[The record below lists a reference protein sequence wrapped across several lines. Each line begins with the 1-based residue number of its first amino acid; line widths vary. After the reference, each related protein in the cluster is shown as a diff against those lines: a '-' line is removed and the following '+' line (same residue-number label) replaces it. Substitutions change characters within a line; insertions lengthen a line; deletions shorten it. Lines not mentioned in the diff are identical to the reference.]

1 VTARRS
7 TLFQRTGLTLAAALL
22 LFSLFAL
29 LVTRWL
35 LVQPVTERAAE
46 ELAALLEL
54 SAKVMVE
61 LPPWTRADYARH
73 LREHHDL
80 QIDTAK
86 DPLAHTKA
94 RRAYLDYVEAALT
107 RHFKRELHVLDDPAQ
122 PGWYWVDLPV
132 GGRTVRLG
140 FETDRLQERVPA
152 AVVLIGAAGA
162 LLILITSLL
171 LVRRVT
177 LPLSRLSDA
186 VRRFG
191 QSQPFH
197 PVPETGPAELADL
210 ARRINVTEQ
219 QIRELLENRTTLLAG
234 ISHDLRTPIAR
245 LQLEIELLPPDLE
258 PQLVA
263 GMRQDLEEMD
273 NLIGRTLELAR
284 GLDRHDPPDTLP
296 EDLLQQLSTD
306 YARSGKQLLLEGLSG
321 CALRVPGKPLRRVL
335 VNLLDNALRYG
346 GDSSVT
352 LRLQCG
358 TERAAIAVIDHG
370 PGIPETEREAVLR
383 PFYRLEG
390 SRAKDTGGSGL
401 GLAIAKQLCEAY
413 GWRLTL
419 ANTPGG
425 GLTVLVEVSAAPA

>member
-1 VTARRS
+1 MVDWCSGKPVKRRMVSGARGGVGTARQAVVEANFPI
-7 TLFQRTGLTLAAALL
+7 TLRHMRR
-22 LFSLFAL
+22 FSILPA
-29 LVTRWL
+29 
-35 LVQPVTERAAE
+35 
-46 ELAALLEL
+46 L
-54 SAKVMVE
+54 SAVGLIDGDAE
-61 LPPWTRADYARH
+61 SAD
-73 LREHHDL
+73 
-80 QIDTAK
+80 
-86 DPLAHTKA
+86 
-94 RRAYLDYVEAALT
+94 EA
-107 RHFKRELHVLDDPAQ
+107 
-122 PGWYWVDLPV
+122 
-132 GGRTVRLG
+132 
-140 FETDRLQERVPA
+140 
-152 AVVLIGAAGA
+152 
-162 LLILITSLL
+162 
-171 LVRRVT
+171 
-177 LPLSRLSDA
+177 
-186 VRRFG
+186 
-191 QSQPFH
+191 
-197 PVPETGPAELADL
+197 PAELADL
-210 ARRINVTEQ
+210 ARRINLTEQ

-245 LQLEIELLPPDLE
+245 LQLELELLPTDLE

-306 YARSGKQLLLEGLSG
+306 YSRGGNQLLLEGLSG
-321 CALRVPGKPLRRVL
+321 CAVRVAGKPLRRVL
-335 VNLLDNALRYG
+335 ANLLDNALRYG
-346 GDSSVT
+346 GDSPVT

-358 TERAAIAVIDHG
+358 KERAAIAVIDHG

-425 GLTVLVEVSAAPA
+425 GLTVLVEVSGAPA